1 MKVYNDNKNR
11 KSQSISLSKYFKSL
25 VEFIVKEKELINWIV
40 FIIKEGL
47 LLSVI
52 KKKIYQRFRDTSIY
66 FSIKTIKDT
75 IFEIVLI
82 VEVCIG

>member
-25 VEFIVKEKELINWIV
+25 VEFIAKEKELIDWIV

-47 LLSVI
+47 LLSII

>member
-25 VEFIVKEKELINWIV
+25 VEFIAKEKELIDWII

>member
-47 LLSVI
+47 LLSII

-82 VEVCIG
+82 VEVYIR